1 MRPTYKLNYKV
12 IKYLLIIN
20 LLFIGIFYFK
30 TVNTDS
36 YAEMIED
43 DTITLKIVPTE
54 VISADFE
61 GIEAQINSKHY
72 STEYI
77 TQAKLY
83 QSQEIAKHYSQEYID
98 KQLEQEKLEQEKIEK
113 EKQAKKVAETK
124 KQNAKKVSTT
134 KVEQKKE
141 TTIKETTK
149 TETVN
154 DLSAS
159 QSVDE
164 KDLTAETTVEEVTT
178 EEVTTETKH
187 EEATEKVTE
196 EIVDEKPKS
205 NNIYGFSQD
214 EVNMLYSL
222 VYLEA
227 GSTSQK
233 CQMAVTSVVLN
244 LMRQEGK
251 SLYNTI
257 YTKGRFSVASR
268 IKSTRASDSTKKA
281 VDYVLQNGITIPKYV
296 NCFRNNHYFS
306 WATPYTCIDNVY
318 FSSY

>member
-20 LLFIGIFYFK
+20 LLFISIFQFK

-43 DTITLKIVPTE
+43 NTITLKVVPTE

-77 TQAKLY
+77 NQAKLY
-83 QSQEIAKHYSQEYID
+83 QSQEIAKHYSQEYIN
-98 KQLEQEKLEQEKIEK
+98 KQLEQEKSEQEKIEK

-124 KQNAKKVSTT
+124 KQNTKKVSTT

-141 TTIKETTK
+141 TTTKETTK
-149 TETVN
+149 IETVN

-164 KDLTAETTVEEVTT
+164 KDLTAETIV
-178 EEVTTETKH
+178 EEVTTETKT
-187 EEATEKVTE
+187 EEATEQVTEKVTE

-268 IKSTRASDSTKKA
+268 IKSTRALDSTKKA